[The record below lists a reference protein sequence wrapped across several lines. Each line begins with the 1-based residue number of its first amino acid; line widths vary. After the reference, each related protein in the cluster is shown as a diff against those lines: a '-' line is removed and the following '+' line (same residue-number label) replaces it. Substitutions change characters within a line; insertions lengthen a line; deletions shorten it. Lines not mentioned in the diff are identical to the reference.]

1 MRQSRD
7 LYREVG
13 DGAGEA
19 RALIWLAFNRLGIA
33 DDDEIGDVLAAAI
46 DVARRAERPL
56 ETAIALGLSGTW
68 WSLRDLRRAHELV
81 EEGGLLMERAGNP
94 NWLAHS
100 YEFRALVAYLQRDY
114 ERARDLLAS
123 ALPMYLQISN
133 RVCGAHCLETTAAL
147 AAATGRPDIGA
158 ELLGA
163 AERMREQLGTAAP
176 PYERIVRE
184 RGVADITRALDDGA
198 AATAWT
204 RGRELAFEDAMARAR
219 EVTGPPRRS
228 QRRRGARRAA
238 GGKDVEL
245 ASGVAQVHLDRLDRD
260 EQRLRDLGVGRAAGG
275 VFGDAT
281 LARGQRGDAG
291 LRVPANPQ
299 ACGGQL
305 LARTLSQRVRPAR
318 GGNVEPRRNGSRAS
332 ARSPRRRSAA
342 P

>member
-1 MRQSRD
+1 MACSGCWTTPAEVAASVRAKGLLAAGRVDFQAGQWPRGVDLCAQSRD

-19 RALIWLAFNRLGIA
+19 RALIWLAFNRWGIA

-68 WSLRDLRRAHELV
+68 WSLRDLRRAQELV

-123 ALPMYLQISN
+123 ALPIYLQISN
-133 RVCGAHCLETTAAL
+133 RVCSAHCLETTAAL
-147 AAATGRPDIGA
+147 AAATGRPDVGA

-163 AERMREQLGTAAP
+163 AERMRELLGTAAP

-184 RGVADITRALDDGA
+184 RGVADVTRALDDDA
-198 AATAWT
+198 AARAWT
-204 RGRELAFEDAMARAR
+204 RGRDLAFEDAMARAR
-219 EVTGPPRRS
+219 ALAE
-228 QRRRGARRAA
+228 RA
-238 GGKDVEL
+238 
-245 ASGVAQVHLDRLDRD
+245 VA
-260 EQRLRDLGVGRAAGG
+260 
-275 VFGDAT
+275 T
-281 LARGQRGDAG
+281 PI
-291 LRVPANPQ
+291 PAD
-299 ACGGQL
+299 
-305 LARTLSQRVRPAR
+305 
-318 GGNVEPRRNGSRAS
+318 
-332 ARSPRRRSAA
+332 
-342 P
+342 